1 MRAAPDGRA
10 ARADCPAR
18 GGHMGGRPAAHW
30 GEARR
35 ATYLLSTAL
44 APQRGKGRSPHP
56 SDQRPFAHGFQSGA

>member
-18 GGHMGGRPAAHW
+18 GGHMGGRPAAHR